1 VSTDVR
7 ALLRRSG
14 IALGVIVAV
23 PLLLVAWTALR
34 YLPLWHHSE
43 HVSFT
48 NGDVRLEGELFKPSI
63 DGPLPAVIVLH
74 GSGPET
80 MREPSY
86 RIEARAMLDRGF
98 AVLLYDK
105 RGAGSSTGSLETAT
119 YEDFA
124 ADAIAAVRYL
134 ESRDDIDAA
143 RIGLWT
149 NSESGWF
156 GPQVAAQSGNVAFI
170 ANRVGPPLPWVDTVI
185 WEARNDFRAAG
196 IAEGDLDM
204 LVAVTLW
211 RWSYYRAAGE
221 DPALAA
227 GPERDA
233 VNAEMA
239 RVYASVEGAEH
250 VMNEQVAA
258 YDPGFYRTFAARSA
272 YDPGRWL
279 RRIDVPLLY
288 IFGETDINV
297 PTAEAVAYLDDLR
310 RTYPSEISVHVYPG
324 LGHSLFTWSGLLSA
338 GYPQDYLP
346 LVADWARAQVSD

>member
-1 VSTDVR
+1 MR
-7 ALLRRSG
+7 AALRWIG
-14 IALGVIVAV
+14 IALGAIIVPA
-23 PLLLVAWTALR
+23 LVLVGWTVLR
-34 YLPLWHHSE
+34 YLPVWHYSE
-43 HVSFT
+43 DISFA
-48 NGDVRLEGELFKPSI
+48 NGDVTIAGELFKPAPK
-63 DGPLPAVIVLH
+63 GEFPAVIVLH

-80 MREPSY
+80 TTEPSY
-86 RIEARAMLDRGF
+86 RIEARAMLDHGF

-105 RGAGSSTGSLETAT
+105 RGAGSSEGKLDTAT

-124 ADAIAAVRYL
+124 ADAVAAVRYL
-134 ESRDDIDAA
+134 ENRDDIDAA

-156 GPQVAAQSGNVAFI
+156 APQVAAESGSIAFI

-196 IAEGDLDM
+196 IAEADLDS
-204 LVAVTLW
+204 LLAVTLW

-221 DPALAA
+221 DPSLAA

-239 RVYASVEGAEH
+239 RVYAAVDGAER

-258 YDPGFYRTFAARSA
+258 YDPDFYRTFAARSA

-288 IFGETDINV
+288 VFGETDINV
-297 PTAEAVAYLDDLR
+297 PTAQAVAYLDELR
-310 RTYPSEISVHVYPG
+310 RIYPAEISVHVYPG
-324 LGHSLFTWSGLLSA
+324 LGHSLFTWTGLLSA
-338 GYPQDYLP
+338 GYPPGYLP
-346 LVADWARAQVSD
+346 LVSEWAAAQVSE

>member
-1 VSTDVR
+1 M
-7 ALLRRSG
+7 LRRTG

-34 YLPLWHHSE
+34 YLPVWHHSE
-43 HVSFT
+43 HVSFA
-48 NGDVRLEGELFKPSI
+48 NDDVRLEGELFKPSI

-80 MREPSY
+80 MSEPSY

-105 RGAGSSTGSLETAT
+105 RGAGSSAGSLETAT

-156 GPQVAAQSGNVAFI
+156 GPQVAAESGNVAFI
-170 ANRVGPPLPWVDTVI
+170 VNRVGPPLSWIDTVI
-185 WEARNDFRAAG
+185 WEARNDYRAAG
-196 IAEGDLDM
+196 IAEDDLDRM
-204 LVAVTLW
+204 VAVTLW

-221 DPALAA
+221 NPSLATGA
-227 GPERDA
+227 ERDA

-239 RVYASVEGAEH
+239 RVYAEVEGAER
-250 VMNEQVAA
+250 VMDAEVAE
-258 YDPGFYRTFAARSA
+258 YDPDFYRRFAARSA
-272 YDPGRWL
+272 YDPDPWL

-297 PTAEAVAYLDDLR
+297 PTADAVTYLDELR
-310 RTYPSEISVHVYPG
+310 RTYPAELSTRVYPG
-324 LGHSLFTWSGLLSA
+324 LGHALFTWTGLLSA
-338 GYPQDYLP
+338 GYPPDYLP
-346 LVADWARAQVSD
+346 FVADWAAAQVRR